1 MNGKIF
7 FAHLAIAAVPVL
19 SVPAYAHS
27 GDLIPNAAVTAAL
40 AAVDHDSAAAP
51 GADMAG
57 SPSVA
62 APAAAAPA
70 LPSDTESDA
79 VADDDLLLLRGG
91 ETIVVGN
98 QTLTAISNG
107 NAFNGNYVAGNIALT
122 DNALSNFNG
131 IGNVL
136 MNTGAQNNLQSAMN
150 VTINIA
156 E

>member
-40 AAVDHDSAAAP
+40 AAVDHGSAAAS

-57 SPSVA
+57 SASVA